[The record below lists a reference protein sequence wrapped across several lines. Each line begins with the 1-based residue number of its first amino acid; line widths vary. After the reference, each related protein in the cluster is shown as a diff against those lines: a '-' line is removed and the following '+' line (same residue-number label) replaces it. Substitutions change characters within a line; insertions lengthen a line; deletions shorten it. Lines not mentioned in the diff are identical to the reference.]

1 MYCRAEGISDWSCL
15 ALEKLILHLPR
26 EGVLPLRALCDEL
39 LSDYETLNQ
48 ANVSCLNTAVYSLL
62 PQHMVE
68 FIDLIAARLVSLNA
82 SVGMFS

>member
-1 MYCRAEGISDWSCL
+1 MDISDWSCL
-15 ALEKLILHLPR
+15 ALEKLILHLPRR